1 MVEDLLFSILLQL
14 FFCYTTTTCITKN
27 NKVYMVQTQRKT
39 SPKRKTGRQPVSRRR
54 TSPHRS
60 HSIWNRYP
68 RWAWW
73 IGGLVVMSLYVGAFY
88 YFFVGPTGFR
98 WRALYGDATYPDGY
112 DIRGIDI
119 SHYQG
124 NIDWEQL
131 KNAMIMGCPL
141 RFVIIKS
148 TEGSTR
154 LDENFRENFNQARDF
169 GFIRG
174 VYHFWSNKSTAR
186 EQAYFFLDK
195 VHLTEGDLPPVLD
208 IEHKPADKSV
218 EDFQRDVLTW
228 LHIVEDRYHVKPIIY
243 TYYKFKEQY
252 LSAPVFDDYPYW
264 IAHYYVDK
272 VQYKGKWKFWQHTDA
287 GKLPGIKGYVDFN
300 IYNGSYYDLRQLCI
314 GANNNERTFIEW

>member
-1 MVEDLLFSILLQL
+1 MSTRRTASSQKKSAM
-14 FFCYTTTTCITKN
+14 T
-27 NKVYMVQTQRKT
+27 RK
-39 SPKRKTGRQPVSRRR
+39 KTPRRGGSRGRRR
-54 TSPHRS
+54 SS
-60 HSIWNRYP
+60 SFLQRYP

-73 IGGLVVMSLYVGAFY
+73 IGGTAVIVLYVFLFY
-88 YFFVGPTGFR
+88 HFFVGPTGFR
-98 WRALYGDATYPDGY
+98 WRALYGDAEYPEGY
-112 DIRGIDI
+112 EIHGIDI

-124 NIDWEQL
+124 KIDWEQL
-131 KNAMIMGCPL
+131 KNAMIKGCPV

-148 TEGSTR
+148 TEGSSR

-186 EQAYFFLDK
+186 EQAYYFLDQ
-195 VHLTEGDLPPVLD
+195 VHLTDGDLPPVLD

-228 LHIVEDRYHVKPIIY
+228 LHIVEDKYHAKPIIY

-264 IAHYYVDK
+264 IAHYYVDR
-272 VQYKGKWKFWQHTDA
+272 VQYKGKWKFWQHTDV

-300 IYNGSYYDLRQLCI
+300 IYNGSYYELKQLCI
-314 GANNNERTFIEW
+314 GSNNNEKKFME

>member
-1 MVEDLLFSILLQL
+1 MSTRRTASSQ
-14 FFCYTTTTCITKN
+14 K
-27 NKVYMVQTQRKT
+27 KSAMARK
-39 SPKRKTGRQPVSRRR
+39 KTPRRGGSRGRRR
-54 TSPHRS
+54 SS
-60 HSIWNRYP
+60 SFLQRYP

-73 IGGLVVMSLYVGAFY
+73 IGGTAVIMLYVFLFY
-88 YFFVGPTGFR
+88 HFFVGPTGFR
-98 WRALYGDATYPDGY
+98 WRALYGDAEYPEGFE
-112 DIRGIDI
+112 IHGIDI

-124 NIDWEQL
+124 KIDWEQL
-131 KNAMIMGCPL
+131 KNAMIKGCPV

-148 TEGSTR
+148 TEGSSR

-186 EQAYFFLDK
+186 EQAYYFLDQ
-195 VHLTEGDLPPVLD
+195 VHLTDGDLPPVLD

-228 LHIVEDRYHVKPIIY
+228 LHIVEDKYHVKPIIY

-252 LSAPVFDDYPYW
+252 LSAPVFEDYPYW

-272 VQYKGKWKFWQHTDA
+272 VQYKGKWKFWQHTDV

-300 IYNGSYYDLRQLCI
+300 IYNGSYYELKQLCI
-314 GANNNERTFIEW
+314 GSNNNEKKFME

>member
-1 MVEDLLFSILLQL
+1 MSTRRTASSQ
-14 FFCYTTTTCITKN
+14 K
-27 NKVYMVQTQRKT
+27 KSAMARK
-39 SPKRKTGRQPVSRRR
+39 KTPRRGGSRGRRR
-54 TSPHRS
+54 SS
-60 HSIWNRYP
+60 SFLQRYP

-73 IGGLVVMSLYVGAFY
+73 IGGTAVIVLYVFLFY
-88 YFFVGPTGFR
+88 HFFVGPTGFR
-98 WRALYGDATYPDGY
+98 WRALYGDAEYPEGY
-112 DIRGIDI
+112 EIHGIDI

-124 NIDWEQL
+124 KIDWEQL
-131 KNAMIMGCPL
+131 KNAMIKGCPV

-148 TEGSTR
+148 TEGSSR

-174 VYHFWSNKSTAR
+174 VYHFWSNKSSAR
-186 EQAYFFLDK
+186 EQAYYFLDQ
-195 VHLTEGDLPPVLD
+195 VHLTDGDLPPVLD

-228 LHIVEDRYHVKPIIY
+228 LHIVEDKYHAKPIIY

-272 VQYKGKWKFWQHTDA
+272 VQYKGKWKFWQHTDV

-300 IYNGSYYDLRQLCI
+300 IYNGSYYELKQLCI
-314 GANNNERTFIEW
+314 GSNNNEKKFME

>member
-1 MVEDLLFSILLQL
+1 MSTRRTASSQ
-14 FFCYTTTTCITKN
+14 K
-27 NKVYMVQTQRKT
+27 KSAMARQKT
-39 SPKRKTGRQPVSRRR
+39 PRRGGSRGRRR
-54 TSPHRS
+54 SS
-60 HSIWNRYP
+60 SFLQRYP

-73 IGGLVVMSLYVGAFY
+73 IGGTAVIVLYVFLFY
-88 YFFVGPTGFR
+88 HFFVGPTGFR
-98 WRALYGDATYPDGY
+98 WRALYGDAEYPEGY
-112 DIRGIDI
+112 EIHGIDI

-124 NIDWEQL
+124 KIDWEQL
-131 KNAMIMGCPL
+131 TNAMIKGCPV

-148 TEGSTR
+148 TEGSSR

-186 EQAYFFLDK
+186 EQAYYFLDQ
-195 VHLTEGDLPPVLD
+195 VHLTDGDLPPVLD

-228 LHIVEDRYHVKPIIY
+228 LHIVEDKYHVKPIIY

-252 LSAPVFDDYPYW
+252 LSAPVFEDYPYW

-272 VQYKGKWKFWQHTDA
+272 VQYKGKWKFWQHTDV

-300 IYNGSYYDLRQLCI
+300 IYNGSYYELKQLCI
-314 GANNNERTFIEW
+314 GNNNNEKKFME

>member
-1 MVEDLLFSILLQL
+1 MSTRRTASSQ
-14 FFCYTTTTCITKN
+14 K
-27 NKVYMVQTQRKT
+27 KSAMARQKT
-39 SPKRKTGRQPVSRRR
+39 PRRGGSRGRRR
-54 TSPHRS
+54 SS
-60 HSIWNRYP
+60 SFLQRYP

-73 IGGLVVMSLYVGAFY
+73 IGGTAVIVLYVFLFY
-88 YFFVGPTGFR
+88 HFFVGPTGFR
-98 WRALYGDATYPDGY
+98 WRALYGDAEYPEGY
-112 DIRGIDI
+112 EIHGIDI

-124 NIDWEQL
+124 KIDWEQL
-131 KNAMIMGCPL
+131 KNAMIKGCPV

-148 TEGSTR
+148 TEGSSR

-186 EQAYFFLDK
+186 EQAYYFLDQ
-195 VHLTEGDLPPVLD
+195 VHLTDGDLPPVLD

-228 LHIVEDRYHVKPIIY
+228 LHIVEDKYHVKPIIY

-252 LSAPVFDDYPYW
+252 LSAPVFEDYPYW

-272 VQYKGKWKFWQHTDA
+272 VQYKGKWKFWQHTDV

-300 IYNGSYYDLRQLCI
+300 IYNGSYYELKQLCI
-314 GANNNERTFIEW
+314 GSNNNEEKFME

>member
-1 MVEDLLFSILLQL
+1 MSTRRTASSQ
-14 FFCYTTTTCITKN
+14 K
-27 NKVYMVQTQRKT
+27 KSAMARK
-39 SPKRKTGRQPVSRRR
+39 KTPRRGGSRGRRR
-54 TSPHRS
+54 SS
-60 HSIWNRYP
+60 SFLQRYP

-73 IGGLVVMSLYVGAFY
+73 IGGTAVIVLYVFLFY
-88 YFFVGPTGFR
+88 HFFVGPTGFR
-98 WRALYGDATYPDGY
+98 WRALYGDAEYPEGFE
-112 DIRGIDI
+112 IHGIDI

-124 NIDWEQL
+124 KIDWEQL
-131 KNAMIMGCPL
+131 KNAMIKGCPV

-148 TEGSTR
+148 TEGSSR

-186 EQAYFFLDK
+186 EQAYYFLDQ
-195 VHLTEGDLPPVLD
+195 VHLTDGDLPPVLD

-228 LHIVEDRYHVKPIIY
+228 LHIVEDKYHAKPIIY

-252 LSAPVFDDYPYW
+252 LSAPVFEDYPYW

-272 VQYKGKWKFWQHTDA
+272 VQYKGKWKFWQHTDV

-300 IYNGSYYDLRQLCI
+300 IYNGSYYELKQLCI
-314 GANNNERTFIEW
+314 GSNNNEKKFME

>member
-1 MVEDLLFSILLQL
+1 MSTRRTASSQ
-14 FFCYTTTTCITKN
+14 K
-27 NKVYMVQTQRKT
+27 KSAMARK
-39 SPKRKTGRQPVSRRR
+39 KTPRRGGSRGRRR
-54 TSPHRS
+54 SS
-60 HSIWNRYP
+60 SFLQRYP

-73 IGGLVVMSLYVGAFY
+73 IGGMAVIVLYVFLFY
-88 YFFVGPTGFR
+88 HFFVGPTGFR
-98 WRALYGDATYPDGY
+98 WRALYGDAEYPEGY
-112 DIRGIDI
+112 EIHGIDI

-124 NIDWEQL
+124 KIDWEQL
-131 KNAMIMGCPL
+131 KNAMIKGCPV

-148 TEGSTR
+148 TEGSSR

-186 EQAYFFLDK
+186 EQAYYFQDQ
-195 VHLTEGDLPPVLD
+195 VHLTDGDLPPVLD

-228 LHIVEDRYHVKPIIY
+228 LHIVEDKYHVKPIIY

-252 LSAPVFDDYPYW
+252 LSAPVFEDYPYW

-272 VQYKGKWKFWQHTDA
+272 VQYKGKWKFWQHTDV

-300 IYNGSYYDLRQLCI
+300 IYNGSYYELKQLCI
-314 GANNNERTFIEW
+314 GSNNNEKKFME

>member
-1 MVEDLLFSILLQL
+1 MSTRRTASSQ
-14 FFCYTTTTCITKN
+14 K
-27 NKVYMVQTQRKT
+27 KSAMARK
-39 SPKRKTGRQPVSRRR
+39 KTPRRGGSRGRRR
-54 TSPHRS
+54 SS
-60 HSIWNRYP
+60 SFLQRYP

-73 IGGLVVMSLYVGAFY
+73 IGGTAVILLYVFLFY
-88 YFFVGPTGFR
+88 HFFVGPTGFR
-98 WRALYGDATYPDGY
+98 WRALYGDAEYPEGFE
-112 DIRGIDI
+112 IHGIDI

-124 NIDWEQL
+124 KIDWEQL
-131 KNAMIMGCPL
+131 KNAMIKGCPV

-148 TEGSTR
+148 TEGSSR

-186 EQAYFFLDK
+186 EQAYYFLDQ
-195 VHLTEGDLPPVLD
+195 VHLTDGDLPPVLD

-228 LHIVEDRYHVKPIIY
+228 LHIVEDKYHVKPIIY

-252 LSAPVFDDYPYW
+252 LSAPVFEDYPYW

-272 VQYKGKWKFWQHTDA
+272 VQYKGKWKFWQHTDV

-300 IYNGSYYDLRQLCI
+300 IYNGSYYELKQLCI
-314 GANNNERTFIEW
+314 GSNNNEKKFME

>member
-1 MVEDLLFSILLQL
+1 MSRKN
-14 FFCYTTTTCITKN
+14 TT
-27 NKVYMVQTQRKT
+27 R
-39 SPKRKTGRQPVSRRR
+39 RGGGRGRRR
-54 TSPHRS
+54 SSSFLPKFMH
-60 HSIWNRYP
+60 RYP

-73 IGGLVVMSLYVGAFY
+73 IGGIAIILVYIWAFY
-88 YFFVGPTGFR
+88 YFFVSPTGFR
-98 WRALYGDATYPDGY
+98 WRALYGDAEYPEGY
-112 DIRGIDI
+112 EIHGIDI

-124 NIDWEQL
+124 EIDWEQL
-131 KNAMIMGCPL
+131 KNAMIEGCPV

-148 TEGSTR
+148 TEGASR
-154 LDENFRENFNQARDF
+154 LDDHFRENFNQVRDY

-174 VYHFWSNKSTAR
+174 VYHFWSNKSSAR
-186 EQAYFFLDK
+186 EQAYYFLDK

-218 EDFQRDVLTW
+218 DDFQRDVLTW

-243 TYYKFKEQY
+243 TYYKFKEKY

-272 VQYKGKWKFWQHTDA
+272 VQYQGKWKFWQHTDA

-300 IYNGSYYDLRQLCI
+300 IYNGSFYDLRKLCI
-314 GANNNERTFIEW
+314 GSKGESLLDAEDEDSEE

>member
-1 MVEDLLFSILLQL
+1 MS
-14 FFCYTTTTCITKN
+14 TKRTASSQ
-27 NKVYMVQTQRKT
+27 KKSAMARK
-39 SPKRKTGRQPVSRRR
+39 KTPRRGGSRGRRR
-54 TSPHRS
+54 SS
-60 HSIWNRYP
+60 SFLQRYP

-73 IGGLVVMSLYVGAFY
+73 IGGTAVIVLYVFLFY
-88 YFFVGPTGFR
+88 HFFVGPTGFR
-98 WRALYGDATYPDGY
+98 WRALYGDAEYPKGY
-112 DIRGIDI
+112 EIHGIDI

-124 NIDWEQL
+124 KIDWEQL
-131 KNAMIMGCPL
+131 TNAMIKGCPV

-148 TEGSTR
+148 TEGSSR

-186 EQAYFFLDK
+186 EQAYYFLDQ
-195 VHLTEGDLPPVLD
+195 VHLTDGDLPPVLD

-228 LHIVEDRYHVKPIIY
+228 LHIVEDKYHVKPIIY

-252 LSAPVFDDYPYW
+252 LSAPVFEDYPYW

-272 VQYKGKWKFWQHTDA
+272 VQYKGKWKFWQHTDV

-300 IYNGSYYDLRQLCI
+300 IYNGSYYELKQLCI
-314 GANNNERTFIEW
+314 GNNNNEKKFME

>member
-1 MVEDLLFSILLQL
+1 MSTRRTASSQ
-14 FFCYTTTTCITKN
+14 K
-27 NKVYMVQTQRKT
+27 KSAMARK
-39 SPKRKTGRQPVSRRR
+39 KTPRRGASRGRRR
-54 TSPHRS
+54 SS
-60 HSIWNRYP
+60 SFLQRYP

-73 IGGLVVMSLYVGAFY
+73 IGGTAVIVLYVFLFY
-88 YFFVGPTGFR
+88 HFFVGPTGFR
-98 WRALYGDATYPDGY
+98 WRALYGDAEYPEGY
-112 DIRGIDI
+112 EIHGIDI

-124 NIDWEQL
+124 KIDWEQL
-131 KNAMIMGCPL
+131 KNAMIKGCPV

-148 TEGSTR
+148 TEGSSR

-186 EQAYFFLDK
+186 EQAYYFLDQ
-195 VHLTEGDLPPVLD
+195 VHLTDGDLPPVLD

-228 LHIVEDRYHVKPIIY
+228 LHIVEDKYHVKPIIY

-272 VQYKGKWKFWQHTDA
+272 VQYKGKWKFWQHTDV

-300 IYNGSYYDLRQLCI
+300 IYNGSYYELKQLCI
-314 GANNNERTFIEW
+314 GSNNNAKKFME